1 MFNEEGKQCIS
12 ISLPEIAR
20 FYLAGGVEELLV
32 VLHLRNNTNELNKTR
47 AQSSISASNI
57 MT

>member
-20 FYLAGGVEELLV
+20 FYLAGVEELLV

-47 AQSSISASNI
+47 AQSSVSASDI